1 MDLLKRLEGARL
13 FNRKFCAN
21 LSALCCLV
29 LLTSLRTDALESSHH
44 PPKNLELDFSKLI
57 LPKKPTEDAPA
68 EVGEEPG
75 PEKFEYH
82 LTGDVFGTTKR
93 APEASKA
100 LAEDEPVFLPK
111 GKTVVPKIMTKQE
124 DEEEEPGCDD
134 GMPMEDAVVMPAVG
148 FGKGIMPEA
157 EMSSELAEPFKK
169 DLSPIRP
176 PVTEMPVAQDSD
188 TTQAMPQLF
197 AKEVM
202 SGPLLPAEQESM
214 EEEPSFPMKETDDV
228 SPMKSSWFG
237 SGILDK
243 EESVQ
248 KETEQTAEA
257 EPQTGDMPTT
267 GRVFW
272 GGMTAGSIQHAIE
285 EQTKTEEPAVK
296 EGIEEEEQLKTDEE
310 KAKETDLSYKALF
323 DTTYI
328 KEDIARDT
336 KEQTAGESKSEEH
349 QETEL
354 AESVKGSGGTQER
367 TLIPF
372 IPGTVVIPTGQKSVG
387 SVQKSVDEPPS
398 PSTVADEPPSSPR
411 VVPLVSSTGAE
422 EEEKDDVVA
431 EETTVSTATSD
442 VEEKKEE
449 DTVVAEEITVSTATS
464 DVEKMEEKDAVA
476 AEKAS
481 AKVLGVDEKK
491 IDDVVAEETT
501 ESTEIS
507 DEVEKKEVGA
517 VVAEET
523 TESTEISDEVEKKE
537 VGAVVA
543 EETTEST
550 EISDE
555 VEKKEVGAVVAEETT
570 ESTEISDEVEKK
582 EVGAVVA
589 DETTESTE
597 ISDEVEKKEVGAVVA
612 EETTE
617 STEIS
622 DEVEKKE
629 VGAVVADE
637 TTESTE
643 ISDEVEKKEVGAVV
657 AEETTESTEISDEVE
672 KKEVGAVVADETTES
687 TEISDGEEIKKEDD
701 VRAEEITVSTEISDV
716 EEIKKEGAVVAE
728 ETTVSTE
735 ISDEVE
741 KKEVGAV
748 VAEETTVSTEISDE
762 VEKKEV
768 GAVVAEE
775 TTVSTEISDEVEKKE
790 VGAVVAEET
799 TVSTEISDEVEKK
812 EVGAVVADETT
823 ESTEISDGEEI
834 KKEDDVRAEEIT
846 VSTEISDVEEI
857 KKEGAVVA
865 EETTVS
871 TEISDEVEKKEVGAV
886 VAEETTVSTEISDEV
901 EKKEVGAVVAEETTV
916 STEISDEVEK
926 KEVGAVVADETTE
939 STEISDGEEIKK
951 EDDVRAEEITVSTEI
966 SDVKVK
972 KGPADFE
979 AEETTVSTEI
989 SDEVE
994 KKEVGAV
1001 VAEETTESTE
1011 ISDEVE
1017 KKEEIDT
1024 KDHPALSEPVSSVSS
1039 EKDPVVEVSS
1049 PSPDAI
1055 PSETPIESPPSE
1067 STPVL
1072 SQEPPQEPETKQEP
1086 AADPE
1091 KAEDVKAVELPLPEQ
1106 SPAHPDEEK
1115 QVQEED
1121 QASSSSTTEEAPV
1134 EARAAEP
1141 QAPAIQQVSTM
1152 ASLKEILGSAL
1163 ANATNV
1169 KTDVETEEGK
1179 VAILIEEGGEVELE
1193 RLELGPLEGVDILV
1207 KVAAGGEL
1215 RLNDV
1220 SIRDRPQRR
1229 LRRALNGQASIKT
1242 GLLVDGG
1249 SVLSIRDSTF
1259 ESATDTMIKVTQGS
1273 HLSCSGCVFRNNAG
1287 DRGGALLVQD
1297 STLHLRSC
1305 KMTENVASSGGAI
1318 HFDGGG
1324 SAGDFVAS
1332 ARIEDTVFSGN
1343 EARGSGAG
1351 VYMSSAR
1358 AINVVDSKFQH
1369 GSASNGGAVYIR
1381 DVYTVQ
1387 IDRSRFS
1394 NNRADVSGGG
1404 LVAESIQTLSVLK
1417 STFKNNE
1424 ALGLFAGAGLISD
1437 CSDATFRA
1445 TNFVENHAVEGGAL
1459 ANIAYSTHLSR
1470 FYLQNTQFINNKADN
1485 LGGAL
1490 LIRGDKKSEAS
1501 HDEKLTRPEPFLAS
1515 INSTRF
1521 SGNAA
1526 RKGGGVFISFD
1537 VLIDFYVKTAMQR
1550 TNFTQN
1556 KASETGGGI
1565 YCGEHST
1572 VVLSSSKFEHNE
1584 AYAGMN
1590 CAEHCGCQVN
1600 ASYIVCLNPL
1610 AFVFR

>member
-13 FNRKFCAN
+13 FNRKLRAN

-328 KEDIARDT
+328 KEDIARDIT
-336 KEQTAGESKSEEH
+336 EQTAGESKSEEH

-555 VEKKEVGAVVAEETT
+555 VEKKEVGAVVA
-570 ESTEISDEVEKK
+570 
-582 EVGAVVA
+582 
-589 DETTESTE
+589 DETTE
-597 ISDEVEKKEVGAVVA
+597 
-612 EETTE
+612 
-617 STEIS
+617 
-622 DEVEKKE
+622 
-629 VGAVVADE
+629 
-637 TTESTE
+637 
-643 ISDEVEKKEVGAVV
+643 
-657 AEETTESTEISDEVE
+657 
-672 KKEVGAVVADETTES
+672 
-687 TEISDGEEIKKEDD
+687 
-701 VRAEEITVSTEISDV
+701 
-716 EEIKKEGAVVAE
+716 
-728 ETTVSTE
+728 
-735 ISDEVE
+735 
-741 KKEVGAV
+741 
-748 VAEETTVSTEISDE
+748 
-762 VEKKEV
+762 
-768 GAVVAEE
+768 
-775 TTVSTEISDEVEKKE
+775 
-790 VGAVVAEET
+790 
-799 TVSTEISDEVEKK
+799 STEISDEVEKK

-966 SDVKVK
+966 SDVKEK

-1193 RLELGPLEGVDILV
+1193 RLELEPLEGVDILV